1 MADDSADRPDT
12 GDTLEE
18 KIVKQAKREFK
29 RCQDW
34 ESTARKRFVEDVRFA
49 NGDSDNLWQ
58 WDNDIRG
65 RLKDQDAPCLTIN
78 KIRQH
83 NKNILNDARQ
93 NRPGVKVKAVG
104 GGASYEAAKAF
115 EGVVR
120 RIEYLSNASAA
131 YDTAMKFQV
140 DGGIGYILL
149 ATEFAGDDTFDQDV
163 FIRRVSDPL
172 TVYLDPDAK
181 EADKSDAKFGFA
193 FDDMARDEFEK
204 RYPKYKDMAASSP
217 LGDTDYS
224 DWVSDKKVRVCRYYR
239 CVQKKDRL
247 IGFKNPA
254 DGQNTTVRVS
264 KVPKAIL
271 DLVTD
276 DPETRTRDIVETTV
290 DAYLIIGDSIAEKKE
305 WLGKYIPIIPVIG
318 EEIVVEGQMDRW
330 GHTRAAKDPQRIYNY
345 WSSSAVKQVALQT
358 KAPFVGPMAAFEGY
372 ETYYE
377 DANKVDSA
385 WLPYNGYDDQGRP
398 LNPPQRSQ
406 PPVMAQAYLQGMQV
420 ASDELQAVSGQ
431 FQADMGMESNEKS
444 GVAIRNRQRVGDLA
458 TVHYIDNLR
467 MAIRYVGKQLVD
479 LIPKIYDTERVIK
492 ILAEDGTEQEIRIDP
507 AATEAYFEDRK
518 TENDAVKSIFNPS
531 VGRYEVVADTGP
543 GFATRRQE
551 TFDALMQ
558 IATQSPEVMRIA
570 GDLVFQASDI
580 DMADELAERFR
591 KVLPPEVTGD
601 ALPPQAQQQLM
612 QAQKQ
617 IQGLSTALAAQVEK
631 SAKLALELKGKD
643 QQKDIDV
650 FYAETDRLKA
660 LSQALPMDPQGL
672 QQLVHQLVIQS
683 LQTTLGP
690 VLAAS
695 APELRNDALGGSQEQ
710 TPAMPMP
717 QQAPQ
722 APKTQAMQ

>member
-1 MADDSADRPDT
+1 MADDSADRPSDA
-12 GDTLEE
+12 DNPED

-58 WDNDIRG
+58 WDGSVRTQ
-65 RLKDQDAPCLTIN
+65 REQQQEPCLTIN

-83 NKNILNDARQ
+83 NLNILNDARQ
-93 NRPGVKVKAVG
+93 NRPGVKIKAVG

-140 DGGIGYILL
+140 DGGIGYLLL
-149 ATEFAGDDTFDQDV
+149 ATDFASDDTFDQDI
-163 FIRRVSDPL
+163 FILRVSDPL
-172 TVYLDPDAK
+172 TVYIDPDAK
-181 EADKSDAKFGFA
+181 EADKSDAKFGFV
-193 FDDMARDEFEK
+193 FSDMPREEFEK
-204 RYPKYKDMAASSP
+204 TFPDYKDMAGSSP

-239 CVQKKDRL
+239 CVQKKERL
-247 IGFKNPA
+247 VGFKNPA
-254 DGQNTTVRVS
+254 TGQNTTVRVS
-264 KVPKAIL
+264 KVPKEIL

-276 DPETRTRDIVETTV
+276 DPETRTRDIVETRV

-318 EEIVVEGQMDRW
+318 EEIVVEGEMDRW

-345 WSSSAVKQVALQT
+345 WSSSAVQMVALQSKT
-358 KAPFVGPMAAFEGY
+358 PYIGPMQAFEEL
-372 ETYYE
+372 ETYWE
-377 DANKVDSA
+377 NANKVNQA

-398 LNPPQRSQ
+398 LQAPARQA

-444 GVAIRNRQRVGDLA
+444 GIAIRNRQRIGDLA
-458 TVHYIDNLR
+458 TVHYMDNLR
-467 MAIRYVGKQLVD
+467 MAIRYLGKQLVD
-479 LIPKIYDTERVIK
+479 LIPKVYDTERVIK
-492 ILAEDGTEQEIRIDP
+492 ILAEDGTEQEILIDP
-507 AATEAYFEDRK
+507 NATKSYFEDRK
-518 TENDAVKSIFNPS
+518 TEADAVKSIFNPS
-531 VGRYEVVADTGP
+531 VGSYEVVADTGP

-551 TFDALMQ
+551 AFDAFVQ
-558 IATQSPEVMRIA
+558 IATKSPEIMKIA
-570 GDLVFQASDI
+570 GDLMFKVADF
-580 DMADELAERFR
+580 DMSDELAERFR
-591 KVLPPEVTGD
+591 KTLPPEVTGE
-601 ALPPQAQQQLM
+601 ALPPQVQQQVM
-612 QAQKQ
+612 QFQKQ
-617 IQGLSTALAAQVEK
+617 IQSLSTALAHQVEE
-631 SAKLALELKGKD
+631 SAKLKLELKGKD

-650 FYAETDRLKA
+650 FYAETDRMKA
-660 LSQALPMDPQGL
+660 LAQAMPMDQQGL
-672 QQLVHQLVIQS
+672 QQLVHQLVMQS

-695 APELRNDALGGSQEQ
+695 APDLRTEAMGGQEPA
-710 TPAMPMP
+710 PAMPPAP

-722 APKTQAMQ
+722 PQPQAMQ